1 MRTRVGRLGLMEILA
16 IIELR
21 TTPDSAWI
29 VELGAV
35 FDCSVTRITSGDQ
48 HHI

>member
-21 TTPDSAWI
+21 TTSNSAWI

-35 FDCSVTRITSGDQ
+35 FDFYLLSYPSVFN
-48 HHI
+48 